1 MNVIETTKLLALLL
15 AAMLLAACG
24 ESEAPAEA
32 PADAAADA
40 ETAVEMPEDTAAA
53 QADETDDTIQS
64 VVEES
69 AAEPEPEETAI
80 VLAEADSKPKP
91 MQQSFKYEEGTH
103 YTRFVPSQ
111 PTMGGPDQV
120 QVAEF
125 FWFGCPHCFDLE
137 PFMARWEEDMP
148 AGVRV
153 VRVPVAWNRAA
164 ALHAKMHYTAEA
176 LVNTGVIKDGDEF
189 RAAAFEEFH
198 QRGNRLLSESSM
210 KKLFARFGVSD
221 AEFEAAWN
229 SFDVDRKLRLA
240 QDLASRYSIDSVPA
254 IVVNGKYKTGAG
266 QAGGNPA
273 LFEVIDELIAR
284 ETIR

>member
-1 MNVIETTKLLALLL
+1 MKAIDITKFATALF
-15 AAMLLAACG
+15 AAAVLTACG
-24 ESEAPAEA
+24 ETEAPAEA
-32 PADAAADA
+32 PAEPVADT
-40 ETAVEMPEDTAAA
+40 ETMIEANDPAGTDVNEE
-53 QADETDDTIQS
+53 ADDSIQS

-69 AAEPEPEETAI
+69 AAEPEPEETSI
-80 VLAEADSKPKP
+80 VLAQNDSKP
-91 MQQSFKYEEGTH
+91 MQQNFRFEEGTH

-111 PTMGGPDQV
+111 PTMGGPDEV
-120 QVAEF
+120 EVAEF

-153 VRVPVAWNRAA
+153 VRIPVAWNRAA

-176 LVNTGVIKDGDEF
+176 LVNMGVIKDGDEF

-198 QRGNRLLSESSM
+198 QRGNRLLSETSM
-210 KKLFARFGVSD
+210 KRLFSRFGVSD
-221 AEFEAAWN
+221 ADFEGAWN
-229 SFDVDRKLRLA
+229 SFDVDSKMRIA

-266 QAGGNPA
+266 QAGGNAA

>member
-1 MNVIETTKLLALLL
+1 MNVIDTTKLTLVLFAV
-15 AAMLLAACG
+15 ATITACG

-32 PADAAADA
+32 PADVADA
-40 ETAVEMPEDTAAA
+40 AETVADTAEATEAPQAA
-53 QADETDDTIQS
+53 EADDTVQS

-69 AAEPEPEETAI
+69 AAEPEPEETSI
-80 VLAEADSKPKP
+80 VLAQADTKPS
-91 MQQSFKYEEGTH
+91 QQKFKYEEGTH

-111 PTMGGPDQV
+111 PTMGGPDKV
-120 QVAEF
+120 EVAEF

-153 VRVPVAWNRAA
+153 VRIPVAWNRAA
-164 ALHAKMHYTAEA
+164 ALHAKMFYTAEA
-176 LVNTGVIKDGDEF
+176 LANTGVIKDADEF
-189 RAAAFEEFH
+189 RTAAFEEFH

-210 KKLFARFGVSD
+210 KRLFSRFGVSD
-221 AEFEAAWN
+221 EDFDGAWN
-229 SFDVDRKLRLA
+229 SFDVDRKMRLA
-240 QDLASRYSIDSVPA
+240 QDLSSRYTIDAVPA

-266 QAGGNPA
+266 LAGGNA
-273 LFEVIDELIAR
+273 AMFEVIDELIAR

>member
-1 MNVIETTKLLALLL
+1 MKAIDITKFATALFA
-15 AAMLLAACG
+15 AAMLTACG
-24 ESEAPAEA
+24 ETEAPAEA
-32 PADAAADA
+32 PVEPVADTETMIEANDPAGTDVNEEADDA
-40 ETAVEMPEDTAAA
+40 
-53 QADETDDTIQS
+53 IQS

-69 AAEPEPEETAI
+69 AAEPEPEETSI
-80 VLAEADSKPKP
+80 VLAQNDSKP
-91 MQQSFKYEEGTH
+91 MQQNFRFEEGTH

-111 PTMGGPDQV
+111 PTMGGPGEV
-120 QVAEF
+120 EVAEF

-153 VRVPVAWNRAA
+153 VRIPVAWNRAA

-198 QRGNRLLSESSM
+198 QRGNRLLSETSM
-210 KKLFARFGVSD
+210 KRLFSRFGVSD
-221 AEFEAAWN
+221 ADFEGAWN
-229 SFDVDRKLRLA
+229 SFDVDSKMRIA

-266 QAGGNPA
+266 QAGSNAA

>member
-1 MNVIETTKLLALLL
+1 MKAIETTKLAALLL

-24 ESEAPAEA
+24 ETEAPAEA
-32 PADAAADA
+32 PADAVSDT
-40 ETAVEMPEDTAAA
+40 ETAVDPAEEAPATAADD
-53 QADETDDTIQS
+53 ADDAIQS

-69 AAEPEPEETAI
+69 AAEPEPEEKSI
-80 VLAEADSKPKP
+80 VLAEADSKPA
-91 MQQSFKYEEGTH
+91 QQNFKYEEGTH

-111 PTMGGPDQV
+111 PTMGGPDKV
-120 QVAEF
+120 EVAEF

-137 PFMARWEEDMP
+137 PFMARWEAGMP

-153 VRVPVAWNRAA
+153 VRIPVSWNRAA
-164 ALHAKMHYTAEA
+164 ALHAKMYYTAEA
-176 LVNTGVIKDGDEF
+176 LVNTGVIKDGDEL
-189 RAAAFEEFH
+189 RTAVFEEFH

-210 KKLFARFGVSD
+210 KQLFARFGVSD
-221 AEFEAAWN
+221 ADFDAAWN

-240 QDLASRYSIDSVPA
+240 QDLATRYSIDSVPA

-266 QAGGNPA
+266 LAGGNVQ